1 MASAKHEKPQGP
13 ASYQTIMT
21 RRGVTDPTELK
32 AEDLVIHNRRLSGP
46 GTRSKNPYKFDKAA
60 KTAQ

>member
-1 MASAKHEKPQGP
+1 MASAKHEKPKGP
-13 ASYQTIMT
+13 AAYQTIMT